1 VWDCNNW
8 GKMRI
13 QLQKVEAGNKLPSYA
28 HPGDAG
34 MDLYAAESKVLQ
46 PGERAIV
53 SAGFKMA
60 LPEGYEAQ
68 VRPKSGLAAK
78 HGISVVNT
86 PGTVDAGY
94 RGVVGVILINHG
106 QESFEVE
113 KDMKI
118 AQMVINKVEYA
129 DVEEVPEL
137 DETARGE
144 GGFGSTGT
152 H

>member
-1 VWDCNNW
+1 M
-8 GKMRI
+8 KI
-13 QLQKVEAGNKLPSYA
+13 QLQKVEDGNKLPSYA

-34 MDLYAAESKVLQ
+34 MDLYAAEDVVL
-46 PGERAIV
+46 PSGERKIV

-68 VRPKSGLAAK
+68 IRPKSGLAVK
-78 HGISVVNT
+78 HGISVLNT

-94 RGVVGVILINHG
+94 RGVVGVILINHS
-106 QESFEVE
+106 QESFEIT

-129 DVEEVPEL
+129 DVEEVAEL
-137 DETARGE
+137 SETVRGE

>member
-1 VWDCNNW
+1 LL
-8 GKMRI
+8 KIKI
-13 QLQKVEAGNKLPSYA
+13 QKIEENNKLPSYA

-34 MDLYAAESKVLQ
+34 MDLYSAESVVLK
-46 PGERAIV
+46 PGERRIV

-60 LPEGYEAQ
+60 LPHGYEAQ
-68 VRPKSGLAAK
+68 IRPKSGLAAK

-94 RGVVGVILINHG
+94 RGIVGVILINHG
-106 QESFEVE
+106 QEDFSIE
-113 KDMKI
+113 KDMKM

-129 DVEEVPEL
+129 DVEEVAEL
-137 DETARGE
+137 DDSSRGE

>member
-1 VWDCNNW
+1 M
-8 GKMRI
+8 KIKI
-13 QLQKVEAGNKLPSYA
+13 QKIEENNKLPSYA

-34 MDLYAAESKVLQ
+34 MDLYSAESVVLK
-46 PGERAIV
+46 PGERRIV

-60 LPEGYEAQ
+60 LPHGYEAQ
-68 VRPKSGLAAK
+68 IRPKSGLAAK

-94 RGVVGVILINHG
+94 RGIVGVILINHG
-106 QESFEVE
+106 QEDFSIE
-113 KDMKI
+113 KDMKM

-129 DVEEVPEL
+129 DVEEVAEL
-137 DETARGE
+137 DDSSRGE